1 VSDDLDLKAV
11 PTGPARGIVLEAH
24 LDKGRGPVAT
34 VLVQNGEL
42 HVGDAV
48 VAGAAWGKVRAM
60 VDEWGDSVE
69 SADPARP
76 VLVLGWNAVPEGGDE
91 VRVMADER
99 RARQLAGERDA
110 ARRHAAG
117 VISKNVLTLD
127 QLLAQKQQLDL
138 IVKADVR
145 GSLEAVT
152 SELGKLDIG
161 GASVNVIRSAVGAI
175 VESDVVLAKASG
187 AVIVG
192 FNVRPD
198 ANAREAAERDGVD
211 IRTYRIIYE
220 LIEEIERALK
230 GMLAPEVR
238 ETVLGE
244 AAVRETFKIPRAVV
258 AGCMV
263 TRGLVRRNA
272 QARLVRDGTVVY
284 EGKIASLYHIQEERR
299 EIAQGTECGMTLE
312 NFNDVK
318 IGDVIECFE
327 TTEVPVA

>member
-1 VSDDLDLKAV
+1 
-11 PTGPARGIVLEAH
+11 
-24 LDKGRGPVAT
+24 
-34 VLVQNGEL
+34 
-42 HVGDAV
+42 
-48 VAGAAWGKVRAM
+48 M
-60 VDEWGDSVE
+60 
-69 SADPARP
+69 
-76 VLVLGWNAVPEGGDE
+76 
-91 VRVMADER
+91 
-99 RARQLAGERDA
+99 LAE
-110 ARRHAAG
+110 
-117 VISKNVLTLD
+117 
-127 QLLAQKQQLDL
+127 KQQLDL

-152 SELGKLDIG
+152 SELGKLDVG
-161 GASVNVIRSAVGAI
+161 GVVVNVIRSAVGAI

-187 AVIVG
+187 AVVVG

-230 GMLAPEVR
+230 GILAPVFR
-238 ETVLGE
+238 ESMLGE
-244 AAVRETFKIPRAVV
+244 AEVRETFKIPRATV

-263 TRGLVRRNA
+263 TSGLMRRNA

-284 EGKIASLYHIQEERR
+284 EGKIASLYHINEERR

-318 IGDVIECFE
+318 VGDKIEAFE